1 MSESQSL
8 RGQTISHYR
17 ILERLG
23 GGGMGVVYKAEDTR
37 LHRFVA
43 LKFLPEGLTRDKQA
57 LERFERE
64 AQAASA
70 LDHPNICTIYEIGE
84 LALSTTSSGERQ
96 PFIAMQFLDGTTLKH
111 RIEGKPIPV
120 DLLLDWGIEIAD
132 ALDAAHS
139 RGIIHR
145 DIKPANIFISARGH
159 AKILDFGLAKV
170 IEAAAGAGATRATLD
185 IAGEHLTSPGVAVGT
200 VAYMSPEQARGE
212 ALDAR
217 TDLFSFGAV
226 LYEMATGRM
235 PFNGNTTAILHDAIL
250 NRDPVPP
257 IRLNPDV
264 PPKLEEVIYKA
275 LEKDREVRCQS
286 AAELRAD
293 LKRLK
298 RDSASASGRSAVHR
312 LTETEAD
319 SRFAGPSAIS
329 GSRVAGETAPPPSAD
344 LPDAGLGDRGKPLT
358 SRTGFESGAAV
369 SRPSSSS
376 SVVAAMREHKLG
388 ATATVAIALTLITAA
403 AYGVYAFL
411 HHNPPL
417 TDKDTIVLADFTN
430 TTGDPVFDG
439 SLREALAAK
448 LAESPY
454 LNIVSDSVV
463 RQTMHMMEQPDGA
476 RLTPELAQQVCQR
489 SGGRAA
495 LDGTISD
502 IGNRYAL
509 TLDAVECATGSSL
522 ARAEAEAVGK
532 DQVLPALGKL
542 VGEMRSKLGESLASI
557 RKFNAPIEQATT
569 SSLEALKAY
578 SLAVD
583 NINKGD
589 YAPCVPLLQQ
599 AISLDP
605 NFAMAYATL
614 ATAYF
619 DLAPPG
625 HRNNNDIREN
635 AKKAFAL
642 RDRVSE
648 REKLYIAS
656 HYYDFAARD
665 IIKADQV
672 YQSWEQIYPR
682 DDVPWNNL
690 GLNDSLL
697 GQPDEAIRQFSTS
710 LQIEPNQE
718 IGLGNLG
725 GSYRAAN
732 RFEEARTTIEK
743 DEKQFPNSIE
753 PHIEYISL
761 AFIAGDKATVEREMS
776 WLKSHRHE
784 SAALNVEAGIDEFLG
799 KYAAAKKL
807 REQALP
813 PASNQVRA
821 KLAMTGAAAR
831 DAFVE
836 ALAGNFQQ
844 ARADAEKSISL
855 RSGDRVIP
863 AVVALAL
870 AGDSARA
877 EKLADS
883 LAQESP
889 DDTLLNQIQLPA
901 IRAAAA
907 LSRNQ
912 PSQALSLLQG
922 VQQYQFSPV
931 GPLHFLFE
939 RGLVH
944 LADKDG
950 KSAAADFQAIIDH
963 RGLFA
968 TAPEY
973 PLAKL
978 GLARAQMMLND
989 KSAARV
995 AYQDFLAMWKD
1006 ADADLP
1012 AFREAKAE
1020 YAKLQ

>member
-1 MSESQSL
+1 MPEPQSL

-43 LKFLPEGLTRDKQA
+43 LKFLPEGLARDKQA

-64 AQAASA
+64 AQAASS

-84 LALSTTSSGERQ
+84 PTASPGSAGEHQ

-145 DIKPANIFISARGH
+145 DIKPANIFITTRGH
-159 AKILDFGLAKV
+159 AKVLDFGLAKV

-212 ALDAR
+212 PLDAR

-257 IRLNPDV
+257 VRLNPDV

-298 RDSASASGRSAVHR
+298 RDSASGRSAIHR
-312 LTETEAD
+312 LAETEAD
-319 SRFAGPSAIS
+319 SGSAGPIAVS
-329 GSRVAGETAPPPSAD
+329 GSRFATEAVQSPPASTETVSGEQGNISAGVAGLASSA
-344 LPDAGLGDRGKPLT
+344 T
-358 SRTGFESGAAV
+358 V
-369 SRPSSSS
+369 SRASSSS
-376 SVVAAMREHKLG
+376 SVVAAAREHKLG
-388 ATATVAIALTLITAA
+388 AAATVAIALVLIAA
-403 AYGVYAFL
+403 ASYGVYAFL
-411 HHNPPL
+411 HRTPAL
-417 TDKDTIVLADFTN
+417 TGKDTIVLADFTN

-454 LNIVSDSVV
+454 LNIASDSLV
-463 RQTMHMMEQPDGA
+463 RQTMRMMEQPEGA

-489 SGGRAA
+489 TGGKAA
-495 LDGTISD
+495 LDGTISG
-502 IGNRYAL
+502 IGNQYAL
-509 TLDAVECATGSSL
+509 TLDVIDCAAGSSL
-522 ARAEAEAVGK
+522 ARAEAEAASK

-542 VGEMRSKLGESLASI
+542 VGEIRSKLGESLASI
-557 RKFNAPIEQATT
+557 RKFNTPIEQATT
-569 SSLEALKAY
+569 NSLEALKAY

-583 NINKGD
+583 DLTKGD
-589 YAPCVPLLQQ
+589 YSASVPLFQR

-605 NFAMAYATL
+605 NFAMAYSTL

-625 HRNNNDIREN
+625 SRNDENIVEN

-656 HYYDFAARD
+656 HYYDYATRD
-665 IIKADQV
+665 LIKADEV

-682 DDVPWNNL
+682 DEVPWNNL
-690 GLNDSLL
+690 GLNDSLF
-697 GQPDEAIRQFSTS
+697 GQPDEARGQVLTS
-710 LQIEPNQE
+710 LRIEPNQE
-718 IGLGNLG
+718 IGLGNLAT
-725 GSYRAAN
+725 YYQEAN
-732 RFEEARTTIEK
+732 RFEESRATLEQV
-743 DEKQFPNSIE
+743 EKQFPNALGS
-753 PHIEYISL
+753 HVDHVFL
-761 AFIAGDKATVEREMS
+761 AFITGDKAAVEREMN
-776 WLKSHRHE
+776 WLKSHGRE

-799 KYAAAKKL
+799 EFAAARKL
-807 REQALP
+807 REQSLP
-813 PASNQVRA
+813 PASRQPA
-821 KLAMTGAAAR
+821 KSFATAQAAAR

-836 ALAGNFQQ
+836 ALGGDFQR
-844 ARADAEKSISL
+844 ARADTAKSLSL
-855 RSGDRVIP
+855 KSDDPIIA
-863 AVVALAL
+863 AVAALAL
-870 AGDSARA
+870 AGDGARA

-883 LAQESP
+883 LAQKSP
-889 DDTLLNQIQLPA
+889 DDTVLNQLQLPV

-907 LSRNQ
+907 LSRSQ
-912 PSQALSLLQG
+912 PEQALTLLQTT
-922 VQQYQFSPV
+922 QQYQFSPV
-931 GPLHFLFE
+931 GPLHFLYA
-939 RGLVH
+939 RGVAH
-944 LADKDG
+944 LAAKDG
-950 KSAAADFQAIIDH
+950 KGAAADFQAIIDH
-963 RGLFA
+963 RGVFPMS
-968 TAPEY
+968 PEH

-978 GLARAQMMLND
+978 GLARAQVLLND
-989 KSAARV
+989 KAAARI
-995 AYQDFLAMWKD
+995 AYQDFLATWKD
-1006 ADADLP
+1006 ADPDLP
-1012 AFREAKAE
+1012 VLRAAKAE
-1020 YAKLQ
+1020 YAKL